1 MYAKKL
7 LERVGMEY
15 CNLCIVPMESHLKLS
30 TTKNGKVVDATF
42 FRIIVGSLRY
52 LVHTRPDI
60 VFVVSYV
67 SRFMEARTTE
77 HLALV
82 KHLLCYI
89 EGTPNLGI
97 QFEKGQGNVKQ
108 LGYWPYRDANM
119 AGDVDDRQST
129 TGLFFFHGRSPISWH
144 TQKRRVVALSS
155 SNRSTSR
162 PPLLPIRL
170 HGLAGFLLDD

>member
-1 MYAKKL
+1 
-7 LERVGMEY
+7 
-15 CNLCIVPMESHLKLS
+15 
-30 TTKNGKVVDATF
+30 
-42 FRIIVGSLRY
+42 
-52 LVHTRPDI
+52 
-60 VFVVSYV
+60 
-67 SRFMEARTTE
+67 MEARTTE

-155 SNRSTSR
+155 SNRSTSW